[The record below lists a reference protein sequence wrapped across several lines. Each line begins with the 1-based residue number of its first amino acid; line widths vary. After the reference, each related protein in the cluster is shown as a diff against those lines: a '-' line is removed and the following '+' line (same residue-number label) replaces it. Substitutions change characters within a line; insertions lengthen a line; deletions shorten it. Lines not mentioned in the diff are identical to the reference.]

1 LDYRCG
7 QARAGDPEELRVD
20 KLIITVT
27 VDSTMSYPGNPN
39 CPPTEN
45 VKAVAD
51 EYIRAVNAGASI
63 THIHGVHTLEHE
75 IQADG
80 RRLSKTNF
88 EGWKDLNDRIR
99 AGCDPI
105 MQFGIASARFEEKV
119 HLMTLHPEMMAI
131 AFVAHDEYFRPDPA
145 YPANE
150 MYAVHPRDE
159 LVGYCKAAL
168 EHGVKVEVESFHTGG
183 FWNLE
188 FCAKQGLLPE
198 PIYTTLFLGWAGGCW
213 TPPTPKALIY
223 MVDHLPAQ
231 RKINWNVSV
240 MDPKTQWQILSLAI
254 NLGGHVR
261 VGWEDNPYLDDQGTL
276 ATTNAQL
283 VEKIVRIARELG
295 REVASPEE
303 ARQILGVPQP
313 VQAPAGK

>member
-1 LDYRCG
+1 MDG
-7 QARAGDPEELRVD
+7 D

-27 VDSTMSYPGNPN
+27 VDSTMSYPGNAL

-45 VKAVAD
+45 TRAVTD

-75 IQADG
+75 IQPDG

-88 EGWKDLNDRIR
+88 EGWKDLQEKIR
-99 AGCDPI
+99 AGCDAI

-119 HLMTLHPEMMAI
+119 RLMDLKPDMMAI
-131 AFVAHDEYFRPDPA
+131 AFNAHDEFFQPDPS

-150 MYAVHPRDE
+150 MYASHPRDE
-159 LVGYCKAAL
+159 VEGYSREAKKK
-168 EHGVKVEVESFHTGG
+168 GVKVEVESFHTGA
-183 FWNLE
+183 FWNME
-188 FCAKQGLLPE
+188 FVARQGLLPE
-198 PIYTTLFLGWAGGCW
+198 PIWTTLFLGWPGGCW

-223 MVDHLPAQ
+223 MVDHLPRDRA
-231 RKINWNVSV
+231 INWNTSV
-240 MDPKTQWQILSLAI
+240 MDPPTQWQILTQAI
-254 NLGGHVR
+254 AMGGHVR
-261 VGWEDNPYLDDQGTL
+261 VGWEDNPYLDDRGTP

-295 REVASPEE
+295 REVATPAE
-303 ARQILGVPQP
+303 ARAIIGLPTG
-313 VQAPAGK
+313 